1 MWSVLLGGCS
11 RPVTLRMPLRGF
23 LSVSLH
29 GSPLPA
35 PSLQWIPGFLCPLFS
50 FLVYSLVLVEAY
62 PPLSSPEGEWKMNCQ
77 VSPGPLFSASAGWA
91 ALESVLAL
99 NSSFQSLQG
108 LVRFLAFADVSENS
122 PAILL
127 VLGGTTFPS
136 GSFEGLLFA
145 PEVGS
150 FTWSVPGV
158 GPCRL
163 SYWACSG
170 PFQAGNA
177 SASSTWNVILDSPIS
192 LDTSYYRAGPLHRPP
207 LFPLKFSFPCVI
219 SVQVVCPVAQ

>member
-1 MWSVLLGGCS
+1 
-11 RPVTLRMPLRGF
+11 
-23 LSVSLH
+23 
-29 GSPLPA
+29 
-35 PSLQWIPGFLCPLFS
+35 
-50 FLVYSLVLVEAY
+50 
-62 PPLSSPEGEWKMNCQ
+62 MNCQ

-177 SASSTWNVILDSPIS
+177 SVSSTWNVILDSPIS